1 MVPESNY
8 SALVCLS
15 GGVDST
21 AALLRCSRMFEKV
34 RAVYVDTSGG
44 NPPEQAERSCE
55 KLGIE
60 LLVADAR
67 ELFNRKIKDFTR
79 MVYSQGRTPNPCALC
94 NAEVKL
100 AVPFSMLQK
109 SDFLITGH
117 YAKLYNG
124 RLRRGND
131 PSKDQSY
138 FLSLVPGTILD
149 RCLFPLSESIKEA
162 VREEAIAA
170 GLPFITRES
179 QDLCFY
185 RGGIGVPGDI
195 LNTEGKTVG
204 RHNGLDGYTPG
215 QRKGL
220 GAHSTRKFV
229 IELRPGLN
237 QLVIGDEEDLYS
249 EKCILNNINW
259 LRRPVE
265 SRFSCKVQTRY
276 RKPAAAAD
284 VFVEGDGSRA
294 RVVFHTPA
302 KAIAPGQ
309 VGAMYFSDAV
319 IGGGI
324 ITSMKEF

>member
-1 MVPESNY
+1 MPESNY

-21 AALLRCSRMFEKV
+21 AALFRCSRKFEKV
-34 RAVYVDTSGG
+34 RAVYVNTSGG
-44 NPPEQAERSCE
+44 NPPEQAEMSCK

-60 LLVADAR
+60 FLVADAR
-67 ELFNRKIKDFTR
+67 ELFNRKIKDFTQ
-79 MVYSQGRTPNPCALC
+79 MVYSQGQTPNPCALC

-100 AVPFSMLQK
+100 AVPFSILQK
-109 SDFLITGH
+109 SEFLVTGH
-117 YAKLYNG
+117 YAKFYNG

-138 FLSLVPGTILD
+138 FLSLVPEAILE
-149 RCLFPLSESIKEA
+149 RCLFPLSESMKEA
-162 VREEAIAA
+162 VREEVLAA

-179 QDLCFY
+179 QDLCFS
-185 RGGIGVPGDI
+185 RGSTGVPGDI
-195 LNTEGKTVG
+195 LNTEGETVG

-220 GAHSTRKFV
+220 GAHSSKKFV
-229 IELRPGLN
+229 IELRPVLN
-237 QLVIGDEEDLYS
+237 QLVIGDAEDLYS

-259 LRRPVE
+259 LRKPAE
-265 SRFSCKVQTRY
+265 SSFSCLIQTRY
-276 RKPAAAAD
+276 RKPSAAAD
-284 VFVEGDGSRA
+284 VFVEEDGSRA
-294 RVVFHTPA
+294 RVVFHSPE
-302 KAIAPGQ
+302 KAVAPGQ

-324 ITSMKEF
+324 IAEYKGV